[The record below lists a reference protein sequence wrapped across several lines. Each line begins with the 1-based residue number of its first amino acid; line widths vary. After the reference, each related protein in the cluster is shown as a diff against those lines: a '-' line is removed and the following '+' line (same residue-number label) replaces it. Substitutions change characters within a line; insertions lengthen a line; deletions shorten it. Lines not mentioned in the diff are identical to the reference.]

1 METLA
6 TRVLIVLPVL
16 TEGITEFFPESK

>member
-6 TRVLIVLPVL
+6 TWVSIVLPVL